1 MKVFHILEEFSEKN
15 NSIVTVTK
23 ILSNYKETKNS
34 KIVFPEDKKKII
46 NNEKTYKTVSIYKN
60 IFKLKSEIYFF
71 LTKEKPDIIHIHGLW
86 RPIHLIFV
94 TYAKLLNIQ
103 LIIQPHGMLL
113 DEAIKAKS
121 IFSYYSKL
129 LVLFI
134 YQILLKNSHFV
145 AVTEDEKKS
154 IFKYFKSK
162 KIIVIQNPFISS
174 FTVQKK
180 IKKQIAYFGR
190 FNSHKNID
198 LIINSFVK
206 ANLKDNWKLIIYGI
220 DDDINYKKKI
230 LNIISQQNVRKKI
243 LIRKPIFGIKR
254 KFKKMSENFLNILMS
269 KSEILSLSV
278 LESLSVGT
286 KSLVNINIKYPKKI
300 SKLIFF
306 SKPEEN
312 IIAKNLNYLTKN
324 YNQSYEIRKNV
335 KNQFK
340 QIYNTE
346 ASKKK
351 YVSFLKKVA
360 NYKNK
365 INPINIFNIT
375 IANALNSF
383 VVPFLVVFY
392 SLLNPKVSAEI
403 GIVEGTIIFILQIFS
418 SNSRAIL
425 LNETEEKNFE
435 NFIFFRVF
443 VSIIIFVLFYF
454 LFSNIN
460 FIEETFH
467 LNLIVLILI
476 LWINEITLVYLEKRK
491 FKLLLKAYIFLLIV
505 FYFIHI
511 YLMFFDKTSLINL
524 YLIFSI
530 IGILPLFYLF
540 HFTSIIKTKYKT
552 SFLYNNIFSFLSTL
566 TNSISVVF
574 WRYSILFFTNKDL
587 AGIIF
592 AIFSVASFPA
602 TFFNNILG
610 QSILRQKRLEEVF
623 KKYENFFY
631 IISFT
636 FLSLIFVILKFFEN
650 KLVSDFVLNTFYFS
664 FLGTLVMLASLRKRH
679 RDIFKFFNSKDMVFK
694 RDILYSFSIFPL
706 IVILNHINGINAIS
720 FAYLISAFLSF
731 ILYSLRYDK
740 NY

>member
-1 MKVFHILEEFSEKN
+1 M
-15 NSIVTVTK
+15 
-23 ILSNYKETKNS
+23 
-34 KIVFPEDKKKII
+34 
-46 NNEKTYKTVSIYKN
+46 
-60 IFKLKSEIYFF
+60 
-71 LTKEKPDIIHIHGLW
+71 
-86 RPIHLIFV
+86 
-94 TYAKLLNIQ
+94 
-103 LIIQPHGMLL
+103 
-113 DEAIKAKS
+113 
-121 IFSYYSKL
+121 
-129 LVLFI
+129 
-134 YQILLKNSHFV
+134 
-145 AVTEDEKKS
+145 
-154 IFKYFKSK
+154 
-162 KIIVIQNPFISS
+162 
-174 FTVQKK
+174 
-180 IKKQIAYFGR
+180 
-190 FNSHKNID
+190 
-198 LIINSFVK
+198 
-206 ANLKDNWKLIIYGI
+206 
-220 DDDINYKKKI
+220 
-230 LNIISQQNVRKKI
+230 
-243 LIRKPIFGIKR
+243 
-254 KFKKMSENFLNILMS
+254 
-269 KSEILSLSV
+269 
-278 LESLSVGT
+278 
-286 KSLVNINIKYPKKI
+286 
-300 SKLIFF
+300 
-306 SKPEEN
+306 
-312 IIAKNLNYLTKN
+312 
-324 YNQSYEIRKNV
+324 
-335 KNQFK
+335 
-340 QIYNTE
+340 
-346 ASKKK
+346 
-351 YVSFLKKVA
+351 SFLKKVA

-566 TNSISVVF
+566 TNSVSVVF

-636 FLSLIFVILKFFEN
+636 FLSLIFVIFKFFEN

-706 IVILNHINGINAIS
+706 IVILNHVNGINAIS
-720 FAYLISAFLSF
+720 FAYLISAFFSF